1 MSENANFADEL
12 AALTD
17 GLLAGQDM
25 DRLEMSHE
33 LAYMVKQLYDVI
45 APDAPPDPAF
55 RMRLRQRL
63 IREWHLTYERQPT
76 RWYQNRR
83 LQLAT
88 LAASVALIL
97 VTIVLL
103 SGNRGGDPVQGT
115 ALGSTGWVAIISGIV
130 GGTVLLWVWLNRSRQ
145 S

>member
-1 MSENANFADEL
+1 MSENANFVDEL

-17 GLLAGQDM
+17 SLLAGQDT

-33 LAYMVKQLYDVI
+33 LAHVVKQLYDVI
-45 APDAPPDPAF
+45 APDAPPDPAY
-55 RMRLRQRL
+55 RTRLRQRL
-63 IREWHLTYERQPT
+63 IREWHLTYQRQPT

-97 VTIVLL
+97 VTNVLL

-130 GGTVLLWVWLNRSRQ
+130 GGAVLLWVWLNRPRQ